1 MSYESPVMQIISVAV
16 EQGIAIS
23 SPDNVQGSHEDVN
36 IGTEYLS
43 LIHI

>member
-23 SPDNVQGSHEDVN
+23 SPDTVQGSHEDVN
-36 IGTEYLS
+36 IGTEY
-43 LIHI
+43 

>member
-23 SPDNVQGSHEDVN
+23 SPDNDEDVN
-36 IGTEYLS
+36 IGTEY
-43 LIHI
+43 